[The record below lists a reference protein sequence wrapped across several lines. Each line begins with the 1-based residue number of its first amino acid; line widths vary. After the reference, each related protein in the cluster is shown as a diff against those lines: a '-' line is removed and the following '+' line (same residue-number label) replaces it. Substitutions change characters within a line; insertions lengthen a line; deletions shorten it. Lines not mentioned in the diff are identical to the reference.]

1 MRFLSVVSLCLCA
14 LSPAEAATLAS
25 FSSLST
31 SDPGLP
37 RLTGYASTNGA
48 TTGLPGGVYDN
59 AAAASGEG
67 RTMASD
73 SWGDL
78 ARGAVRMSGSAT
90 GMNGDTYA
98 QTSSYFRL
106 DATFTT
112 DRLARISYDIGYSG
126 GWSRSE
132 RQNGDMSVDISLYSG
147 SANRSW
153 FGDARILT
161 GLPEDDFDDRL
172 RLSHVVRPGVTY
184 SFQLLID
191 AAMNGGIGYES
202 GAFALQTLIGLGASD
217 GARITFDDPRLF
229 ADARPAP
236 VPLPAPAAL
245 LGAAMLGL
253 VAVGRR
259 RRARP

>member
-1 MRFLSVVSLCLCA
+1 MRFLSVLVLCLGA

-31 SDPGLP
+31 SDPGRP

-48 TTGLPGGVYDN
+48 TGTLPGGLYGN
-59 AAAASGEG
+59 ATAAAGEG
-67 RTMASD
+67 RTMASE
-73 SWGDL
+73 SRGDL
-78 ARGAVRMSGSAT
+78 VRGAVTMSGSTA
-90 GMNGDTYA
+90 GMNGDAYA
-98 QTSSYFRL
+98 PTASYFRL

-112 DRLARISYDIGYSG
+112 DRAARLTYDIGYSG
-126 GWSRSE
+126 GWSRTE
-132 RQNGDMSVDISLYSG
+132 RQNGAMSVDISLYSG
-147 SANRSW
+147 SADRSW

-172 RLSHVVRPGVTY
+172 RLSHAVRPGITY

-202 GAFALQTLIGLGASD
+202 GAYALQTLIGLGASD
-217 GARITFDDPRLF
+217 GARITFDDPQLF
-229 ADARPAP
+229 AGAGPAP

-245 LGAAMLGL
+245 LGTAMLGL
-253 VAVGRR
+253 AAVGRR
-259 RRARP
+259 RRVIP